1 MRIEIWP
8 EHGPLN
14 SKPIFEAFIQSLQ
27 DNGDEVFINKKAN
40 ADVAVI
46 WSVLWRGRMEK
57 SRAIW
62 NEYRSQ
68 NKPVVVLEVGGLRRN
83 KSFKI
88 GINGINRRADFAN
101 QNFDDA
107 RWPLFNHQ
115 FKTWNSTG
123 DIIVICGQHDASEQW
138 RGLPKM
144 EQWIEQQINEIR
156 KYTTRP
162 ILVRPHPRNNI
173 GFPKDKFSNVKVR
186 QPKRDFSTYDDTDFK
201 ATLER
206 TWAVVNHSSNPAME
220 AVINGIPVFVSE
232 DSLCHDVGNI
242 SLSDIN
248 TPAMPARQKWANQL
262 AYTEWFED
270 EIRQGIPWKRIKHR
284 IEEKYLK

>member
-27 DNGDEVFINKKAN
+27 DNGDEVFVNKKAN

-88 GINGINRRADFAN
+88 GINGID
-101 QNFDDA
+101 
-107 RWPLFNHQ
+107 
-115 FKTWNSTG
+115 
-123 DIIVICGQHDASEQW
+123 
-138 RGLPKM
+138 
-144 EQWIEQQINEIR
+144 R
-156 KYTTRP
+156 K
-162 ILVRPHPRNNI
+162 
-173 GFPKDKFSNVKVR
+173 S
-186 QPKRDFSTYDDTDFK
+186 
-201 ATLER
+201 
-206 TWAVVNHSSNPAME
+206 VV
-220 AVINGIPVFVSE
+220 
-232 DSLCHDVGNI
+232 
-242 SLSDIN
+242 
-248 TPAMPARQKWANQL
+248 
-262 AYTEWFED
+262 
-270 EIRQGIPWKRIKHR
+270 
-284 IEEKYLK
+284 